1 MTSQRKTVAVAAA
14 LILAP
19 LFALAALGTAA
30 VMLFE
35 ADEVEQGSIQYIL
48 GVPNSIRS
56 VAHTVQAC
64 RPPLWRWQ
72 GRDGESSPYVALR
85 YGSTA
90 TLAEVLEQHTAAL
103 SPMRCTTDGGL
114 RVLGSAVER
123 SMNCSHDDVAAASIF
138 VESDVDGKDT
148 GCREVTLY
156 FLENY

>member
-1 MTSQRKTVAVAAA
+1 MTPRRKTLAVASA

-19 LFALAALGTAA
+19 LLTLAAGVAAA

-35 ADEVEQGSIQYIL
+35 AGEVEQGSIQYFL
-48 GVPNSIRS
+48 GVPSSIRS

-64 RPPLWRWQ
+64 SPSLWQWQ
-72 GRDGESSPYVALR
+72 GRDGVSSPYVAMR

-90 TLAEVLEQHTAAL
+90 ALAEVLQQHTAAL
-103 SPMRCTTDGGL
+103 SPLSCTADGEPQL
-114 RVLGSAVER
+114 LGSVVQR
-123 SMNCSHDDVAAASIF
+123 SMNCSHDDVAAASI
-138 VESDVDGKDT
+138 SIGGRVDGKDA